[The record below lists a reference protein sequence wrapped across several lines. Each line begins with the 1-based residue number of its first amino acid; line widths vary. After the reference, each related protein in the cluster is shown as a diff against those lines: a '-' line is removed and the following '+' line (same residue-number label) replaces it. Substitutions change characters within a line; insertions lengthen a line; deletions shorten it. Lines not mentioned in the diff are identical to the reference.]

1 MREKMNIKS
10 LYFLKN
16 KKGVSEQ
23 LVAKWYEVA
32 NKNLDQNDEIMKS
45 HTGVMDDESGLLILS
60 KKKIIFV
67 EEKGTFSKSYNI
79 TLDIPYEIISKISDV
94 GEKEIEITD
103 NKGNRYLFEP
113 SSSLN
118 LVSMIEDEI
127 KRFKET

>member
-1 MREKMNIKS
+1 MNIKS

-16 KKGVSEQ
+16 KKGVSEK

-32 NKNLDQNDEIMKS
+32 NKTLDQNDEIMKS
-45 HTGVMDDESGLLILS
+45 HTGVMDDESGHLILS
-60 KKKIIFV
+60 KKKILFV

-94 GEKEIEITD
+94 GDKEIEITD
-103 NKGNRYLFEP
+103 KKGNRYLFEP

-118 LVSMIEDEI
+118 LVTMIEDEI